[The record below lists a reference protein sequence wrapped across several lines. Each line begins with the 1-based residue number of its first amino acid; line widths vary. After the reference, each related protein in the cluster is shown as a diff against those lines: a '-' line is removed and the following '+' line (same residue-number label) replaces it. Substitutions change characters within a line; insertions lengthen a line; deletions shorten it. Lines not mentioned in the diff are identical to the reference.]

1 MKKNYTY
8 LINILWSEEDG
19 IYIAEVPELEGCLTH
34 GKTPQEAARNAQNA
48 IASWIQAAKSMRH
61 PVPDPVAKKRMSG
74 KFNVRLPKQLH
85 RFLVLRAAREGV
97 SLNQLLT
104 SLVAHTV

>member
-1 MKKNYTY
+1 MKKTYAY
-8 LINILWSEEDG
+8 LINILWSDEDG
-19 IYIAEVPELEGCLTH
+19 FYIAEVPELEGCMTH
-34 GKTPQEAARNAQNA
+34 GKTPEEAAKNARNA
-48 IASWIQAAKSMRH
+48 IESWIRTAKSLKH
-61 PVPDPVAKKRMSG
+61 PIPEPVAKRRVSG
-74 KFNVRLPKQLH
+74 KFNIRLPKQLH